1 MWVSVD
7 NEILIYFIMERL
19 VLNSSLNGTGT
30 NDLKKILK
38 NNPTKQNS
46 MSEGNKDTN
55 DTGTNIWWFVII
67 NLWFMINSF
76 LECSV
81 AQCAGL
87 AQKRWESYR

>member
-19 VLNSSLNGTGT
+19 VPNSSLNGTGT
-30 NDLKKILK
+30 NDLKKNLK

-67 NLWFMINSF
+67 NL
-76 LECSV
+76 
-81 AQCAGL
+81 
-87 AQKRWESYR
+87 

>member
-1 MWVSVD
+1 M
-7 NEILIYFIMERL
+7 IKKFF
-19 VLNSSLNGTGT
+19 
-30 NDLKKILK
+30 LKI
-38 NNPTKQNS
+38 TQQNKTL
-46 MSEGNKDTN
+46 SEGNKDTN

>member
-1 MWVSVD
+1 
-7 NEILIYFIMERL
+7 
-19 VLNSSLNGTGT
+19 
-30 NDLKKILK
+30 
-38 NNPTKQNS
+38 